1 MPTRGLAYCSAVKR
15 KTCRRRLLHV
25 ESLLVLFVGAFVTA
39 STGAVVAQTPSA
51 TAPAGKTT
59 RVPQPSRPSWNEL
72 TSAQRE
78 ALSPLAGMWETLE
91 PDRKKKWLEMAGRFP
106 RLTPDAQKHM
116 HERMGQYARLTP
128 EQRATARENF
138 RQAYELPADQ
148 RQEKLQRY
156 QALPDEKKRALTEQ
170 AAKKQAGQAPSP
182 PAPATAPPA
191 PAPAPDAK

>member
-1 MPTRGLAYCSAVKR
+1 MLTPIRGLAYCCAVKR
-15 KTCRRRLLHV
+15 KICRRRLLHV
-25 ESLLVLFVGAFVTA
+25 KSLLLLFVGAFATA
-39 STGAVVAQTPSA
+39 STGAVIAQTPSA
-51 TAPAGKTT
+51 AAPSAKTT

-72 TSAQRE
+72 TSAQRD

-116 HERMGQYARLTP
+116 HQRMGEYARLTP

-170 AAKKQAGQAPSP
+170 AAKKQAAPSP
-182 PAPATAPPA
+182 PTPA
-191 PAPAPDAK
+191 PAPTPNAK